1 MTSYGAGGSP
11 PYSELAHLFLEV
23 RTQMKLYHWQ
33 TRSYA
38 RHKATDRFI
47 ETFEP
52 LVDRFVETAQGI
64 LTAEAPLDPSSP
76 TDDDQRIENYGHL
89 TSQQQRVVAA
99 FSGPVSDDNA
109 KEFLSKFSIFMSN
122 VKLPQSELAQIRD
135 DMLEITAVTLY
146 LFTLKCGTFL
156 RYVLLTLRA

>member
-1 MTSYGAGGSP
+1 MSSYATAGSP
-11 PYSELAHLFLEV
+11 QSFSILDFSYDFSLPYSELAHLFLEV

-64 LTAEAPLDPSSP
+64 LTAEVPSP
-76 TDDDQRIENYGHL
+76 TDDEQPDEQRIDNYGYL
-89 TSQQQRVVAA
+89 TSQQQQVVAA
-99 FSGPVSDDNA
+99 FSGPVNDNNA
-109 KEFLSKFSIFMSN
+109 KKFLSKFSIFMSN

-135 DMLEITAVTLY
+135 DMLEITDVTLY
-146 LFTLKCGTFL
+146 LFTLK
-156 RYVLLTLRA
+156 